1 MHESLVPPGLL
12 IWMNAGWRISPMVGA
27 GLGSPISGQLHRAA
41 WTPDP
46 VLPPVERTDRKVK
59 GLKGMGTPDRSCQ
72 TPSTKCS

>member
-1 MHESLVPPGLL
+1 
-12 IWMNAGWRISPMVGA
+12 MVGA

-41 WTPDP
+41 WTPGP